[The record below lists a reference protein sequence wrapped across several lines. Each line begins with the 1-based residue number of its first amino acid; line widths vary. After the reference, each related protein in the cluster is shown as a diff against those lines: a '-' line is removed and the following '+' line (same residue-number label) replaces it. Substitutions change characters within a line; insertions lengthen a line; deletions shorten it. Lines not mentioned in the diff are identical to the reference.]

1 MWRWC
6 SWLVSWVVLSRWV
19 RDWASQGTCL
29 WGGSCLWG
37 DLSVHLLSPLS
48 FSDMEAD
55 HQLPLFWA
63 PGIQFLFQHD
73 ISVSFGLSKALC
85 SLFGLDVV
93 SPCIFLHK
101 LTCLGSSVG
110 LWILP
115 LALSV

>member
-1 MWRWC
+1 MTGHP
-6 SWLVSWVVLSRWV
+6 
-19 RDWASQGTCL
+19 QGTCL
-29 WGGSCLWG
+29 WGTCL
-37 DLSVHLLSPLS
+37 STSSLS

-85 SLFGLDVV
+85 TLFGLDVV
-93 SPCIFLHK
+93 SPCIFLRK
-101 LTCLGSSVG
+101 LTCLGSSLG

-115 LALSV
+115 WLFWSELKPFPR

>member
-1 MWRWC
+1 
-6 SWLVSWVVLSRWV
+6 
-19 RDWASQGTCL
+19 
-29 WGGSCLWG
+29 
-37 DLSVHLLSPLS
+37 
-48 FSDMEAD
+48 MEAD

-101 LTCLGSSVG
+101 LTCLGSSLG